1 MTSVLNLKKA
11 TTSTSMKTFFSNL
24 NSKLTVNI
32 CMIKLRKYISVR
44 LSELLIIIIKS
55 IKKIIVLLTI

>member
-24 NSKLTVNI
+24 NSNSQYLYDE
-32 CMIKLRKYISVR
+32 IKKIHISVR